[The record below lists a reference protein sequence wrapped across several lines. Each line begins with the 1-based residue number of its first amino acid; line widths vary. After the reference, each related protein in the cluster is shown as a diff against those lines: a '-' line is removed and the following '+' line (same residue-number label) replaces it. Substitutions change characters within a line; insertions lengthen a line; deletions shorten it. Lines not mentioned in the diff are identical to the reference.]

1 VVGGTTSGRVLIR
14 RRWYA
19 VSIAAAA
26 VVGVAIGVAF
36 HSRLSGSAAADAVAV
51 PALHGQATWAAGSR
65 SAPAFALRDQRG
77 RRVTLASL
85 RGRSIALTFLDSLC
99 KQACPIEG
107 QMLASAIGQ
116 VGAAARPQLVV
127 VSVDPGGD
135 TPKSVAHA
143 MRKWRLP
150 AGTTWLLGTHAQL
163 KPVWDA
169 YQITV
174 DPVSGD
180 IIHSTAVY
188 LLDQRGF
195 ERAGFL
201 MPFVPGLV
209 ADDLRLL
216 AAET

>member
-26 VVGVAIGVAF
+26 TVGIAIGVAF
-36 HSRLSGSAAADAVAV
+36 HSRLSGSAAADAIAV
-51 PALHGQATWAAGSR
+51 PALHGQATWAAESR
-65 SAPAFALRDQRG
+65 AAPRFALRDQRG

-99 KQACPIEG
+99 KEACPIEG
-107 QMLASAIGQ
+107 QMLASSIGQ

-135 TPKSVAHA
+135 TPQTVAHA

-150 AGTTWLLGTHAQL
+150 AGTIWLLGTHAQL
-163 KPVWDA
+163 KRVWDA

-180 IIHSTAVY
+180 IVHSTAVY
-188 LLDQRGF
+188 LLDKRGY